1 MHVECR
7 LIFVERFHSPF
18 WLLSK
23 QTRLT
28 RAITP
33 AVFGG
38 VVKLAHRHEF
48 INSRCTQQFRCMCC
62 ARSCRQVLPLPPL
75 PRPPPPTPSQ
85 VEAVQQTVQLKQ
97 QHQLSP
103 CIAFFSCF
111 FSRPITFFFL
121 TVFGA
126 VSTCTTVDELT

>member
-1 MHVECR
+1 MMSARRMQVNFCEA
-7 LIFVERFHSPF
+7 FSQPVF

-97 QHQLSP
+97 QHQPLP

-111 FSRPITFFFL
+111 FSRPITFFFYL
-121 TVFGA
+121 A
-126 VSTCTTVDELT
+126 PYLTVDE